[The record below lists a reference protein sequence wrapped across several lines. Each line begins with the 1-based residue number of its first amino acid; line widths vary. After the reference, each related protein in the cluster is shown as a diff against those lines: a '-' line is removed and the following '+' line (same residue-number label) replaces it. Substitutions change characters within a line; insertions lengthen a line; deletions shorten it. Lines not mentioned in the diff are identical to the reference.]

1 MKMYLEKLALND
13 CLVITASVVILQPG
27 QHYGAILV
35 FSLWEGI
42 RPQRFRETGGRQERG
57 ERIGT
62 QLICEDY

>member
-35 FSLWEGI
+35 FSLLEGI

-57 ERIGT
+57 ECSR
-62 QLICEDY
+62 